1 MGKRLQWRTTVDTV
15 DSVDRFEESVDRVS
29 TAENIDIPGL

>member
-1 MGKRLQWRTTVDTV
+1 MGNRLQWRTTVDT
-15 DSVDRFEESVDRVS
+15 VDRFEESVDRVS